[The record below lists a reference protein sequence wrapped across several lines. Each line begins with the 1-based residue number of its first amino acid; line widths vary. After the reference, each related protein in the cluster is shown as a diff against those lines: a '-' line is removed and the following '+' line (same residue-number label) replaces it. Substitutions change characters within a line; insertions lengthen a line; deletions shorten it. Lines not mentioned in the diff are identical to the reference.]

1 MYTFSMLTK
10 QDKNYI
16 ADAINNALDKKFDDF
31 ATIIQSSFKNV
42 YEKFDAVDNRFDAVD
57 ARFESIDERFDKL
70 DYRLDVLEY
79 KIVGGQ
85 ERRLDKIE
93 DDVRTIK
100 TSLNLQ

>member
-1 MYTFSMLTK
+1 MLTK

-16 ADAINNALDKKFDDF
+16 EGMFDKKFDDL

-42 YEKFDAVDNRFDAVD
+42 YEKFDAVDERFDAVD
-57 ARFESIDERFDKL
+57 ERFELIDERFDKL
-70 DYRLDVLEY
+70 DYRMDVLEY

-85 ERRLDKIE
+85 GRRLDKIE